1 MQLHNK
7 KVTKK
12 WQDKSYKD
20 HLGDLKQALKHSSFI
35 CSSNENPKKKK
46 KKKKNSSR
54 EFINLS
60 LINAILTSLVKCPT
74 SWLLTK
80 TSSFRKRVPPSRILA
95 MLQPAMDPT
104 QSRSRVG
111 NPLSTN
117 QSPLQSWSSFPL

>member
-46 KKKKNSSR
+46 KKKKKFFQRIHKPQFDQCYSNITCKMSY
-54 EFINLS
+54 FMAPDKNLQFQ
-60 LINAILTSLVKCPT
+60 
-74 SWLLTK
+74 K
-80 TSSFRKRVPPSRILA
+80 TSTPK
-95 MLQPAMDPT
+95 QD
-104 QSRSRVG
+104 
-111 NPLSTN
+111 
-117 QSPLQSWSSFPL
+117 SSNAAASHGSNTVKV